1 MGRDRRKWGGREG
14 FVVLGFLELM
24 GIGLDNKW
32 SRFGQNQSHG
42 NKN

>member
-1 MGRDRRKWGGREG
+1 MGRDRQKWGGREG

-24 GIGLDNKW
+24 GIGLGNKW
-32 SRFGQNQSHG
+32 SRFGQNQPYG